1 MRIKKTS
8 IKTRPVDMHR
18 GNETRVE
25 TIKTG
30 QRNEKGWRQHKVGH
44 ETTLSNTNH
53 EKKHLLNL
61 GSKKRQKLKSNRQG
75 SIWATHR

>member
-1 MRIKKTS
+1 MRHGWKQL
-8 IKTRPVDMHR
+8 RRDR
-18 GNETRVE
+18 ETR
-25 TIKTG
+25 
-30 QRNEKGWRQHKVGH
+30 KGGGNKVGH